1 VSIGAVVA
9 IVALAAGLAALA
21 ALSLRR
27 GSEASGTRRLEA
39 RLEVQAAE
47 LRRLSDAAAARDVSG
62 EHLRD
67 ELSAARHALE
77 EMNVRERER
86 VARRREEAEV
96 IRRLSTVLAG
106 GAAKGRS
113 GENVLREHLAAL
125 PHAMLVRDFRVNG
138 RVVEFA
144 LRLPDGRC
152 LPVDSKWPAVAEL
165 EALGAAADPVDRA
178 ARARAVERAV
188 AARAREVAAYL
199 DPASTA
205 PVALAAI
212 PDAAYEVL
220 RRAHADAF
228 VRGVVIVPYSSAL
241 PVTLFLYS
249 LVQRFGDT
257 GDVRACLAD
266 IGSLLAAMDAV
277 LENKIARGGIMI
289 ANGSDELRSQ
299 LGRARGSLGR
309 AVGSADAVPDDAE
322 PTDRLRVIP

>member
-1 VSIGAVVA
+1 MSLGAVGA
-9 IVALAAGLAALA
+9 IA
-21 ALSLRR
+21 ALSIAVAAVAVLALRR
-27 GSEASGTRRLEA
+27 RREPLVAQRLEA

-47 LRRLSDAAAARDVSG
+47 LRRLADAAAARDASA
-62 EHLRD
+62 EHVRA
-67 ELSAARHALE
+67 ELSAARAALD
-77 EMNVRERER
+77 EMNIRERER

-96 IRRLSTVLAG
+96 VRRLSTVLAG

-113 GENVLREHLAAL
+113 GENVLRQHLGEL
-125 PHAMLVRDFRVNG
+125 PPAMLVTDFRVNG
-138 RVVEFA
+138 RVVEFG

-152 LPVDSKWPAVAEL
+152 LPVDSKWAAVAEL
-165 EALGAAADPVDRA
+165 EALEAAVDPVERA

-188 AARAREVAAYL
+188 VARATEVAGYL

-228 VRGVVIVPYSSAL
+228 VRGVVIVPYSSAM

-249 LVQRFGDT
+249 LVQRFGET

-266 IGSLLAAMDAV
+266 VGSLLAAMEAV
-277 LENKIARGGIMI
+277 VENKIVRAGIMI
-289 ANGSDELRSQ
+289 SNGSDELRSQ
-299 LGRARGSLGR
+299 LGKARTSLAG
-309 AVGSADAVPDDAE
+309 AVGSAGPAGDAE
-322 PTDRLRVIP
+322 PADRLRVIP